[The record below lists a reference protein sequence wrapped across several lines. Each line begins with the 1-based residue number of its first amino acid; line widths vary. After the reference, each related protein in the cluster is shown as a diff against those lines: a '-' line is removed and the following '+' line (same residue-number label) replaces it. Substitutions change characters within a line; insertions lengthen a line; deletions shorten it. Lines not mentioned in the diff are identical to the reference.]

1 MRRLAGWRVYSARDE
16 RYDLHQIEILIAWA
30 AAPAVFVLGWYLL
43 GYGEARA
50 AGLVN
55 LVAGTLLLA
64 IAVLGPVA
72 KAIPLLPASVAL
84 VVGLYLAAEGA
95 VAIWNLGSRTL
106 GMLAGFGA
114 VALAVLGLLQL
125 LDVATAEQYRLGG
138 ATFGLATA
146 LFVLPLLLRFMEL
159 GLERP
164 TVRRLAGWAFILSA
178 WIGWAI
184 PAAVLVI
191 DTTFF

>member
-1 MRRLAGWRVYSARDE
+1 M
-16 RYDLHQIEILIAWA
+16 EILLAWA

-64 IAVLGPVA
+64 IAVLGSPAEVTR
-72 KAIPLLPASVAL
+72 LLPASVAM

-106 GMLAGFGA
+106 GMLAGFGGVA
-114 VALAVLGLLQL
+114 VAVLGLLQL
-125 LDVATAEQYRLGG
+125 LDAATAEHYRLAG
-138 ATFGLATA
+138 ATFGLATV
-146 LFVLPLLLRFMEL
+146 LFVPPLLLRFLEL

-164 TVRRLAGWAFILSA
+164 NVRRLAGWSFILSA

-184 PAAVLVI
+184 PGAVLLI
-191 DTTFF
+191 DATFF

>member
-1 MRRLAGWRVYSARDE
+1 MD
-16 RYDLHQIEILIAWA
+16 ILLAWA

-43 GYGEARA
+43 GHGEARA

-64 IAVLGPVA
+64 IAVFGSLA
-72 KAIPLLPASVAL
+72 EAILLLPASVAM

-106 GMLAGFGA
+106 GMLAGFSG
-114 VALAVLGLLQL
+114 VGLAVLGLLQL
-125 LDVATAEQYRLGG
+125 LDAVTAEQYRLAG
-138 ATFGLATA
+138 ATFGLATV
-146 LFVLPLLLRFMEL
+146 LFVPPLLLRFLEL

-164 TVRRLAGWAFILSA
+164 TVRRWAGSSFILSA

-184 PAAVLVI
+184 PAAILVI
-191 DTTFF
+191 DATFF